1 MTQIQSTSP
10 EDNPIINLVDRI
22 LAKAIEDR
30 ASHLYFEPQDRSLQI
45 RVRHNGLLQT
55 ALQNMPHHTI
65 VPTIDRLKA
74 LAQIHPERPAP
85 QTGTFDRPSKIGRV
99 QIAITTL
106 PTQFGDTITA
116 KITYTQRPQ
125 IALHQLIP
133 DRQVFEPIS
142 RIIHSHRGLIL
153 IVGARDSGTSAIVD
167 ASLAELQQADRKIYA
182 IDRQLT
188 ADIPGID
195 RILLPAAADAQTIAR
210 TIDTCLHQQ
219 PDILAIGAID
229 SLPVAQTALQAVAQ
243 GCLVFATIAAATAGE
258 AISNL
263 IALGVPAAQ
272 LYTATIGIIAQKS
285 LKQLCNDCRLPQ
297 EPDRLPLAQLG
308 NTILSLTDRSSYYR
322 AHTLDPIA
330 IERAKQSGKLC
341 SQCQGS
347 GYRGEIG
354 IYEVLTIV
362 DRLKPTILHGDA
374 ESIDLAAQETG
385 MRSFLDLAIDLFRQ
399 GKIAFSEVQRCA
411 PPKTLLQDRLANA
424 QTYPDAEASDLDRA
438 ESLEAAL
445 YWKQQALQAKSE
457 CEQLL
462 AELEHYQQETDEFEQ
477 RIKQSRSQVEQRTRA
492 EIALHLLS
500 VVDVIELART
510 SIKPQTDREA
520 AIQKGYS
527 MLENKMLS
535 SIKEIG
541 VRVTESKGRKFEAHL
556 HEVIKEVSTHEHP
569 AGTVIDELKRGYT
582 LGDRVLRLAQVNVAV
597 ASTYN

>member
-1 MTQIQSTSP
+1 MNQIQSTP
-10 EDNPIINLVDRI
+10 TEDNPIINLVDRI

-30 ASHLYFEPQDRSLQI
+30 ASHLYFEPRDRSLQI

-55 ALQNMPHHTI
+55 ALQNMPHNTI
-65 VPTIDRLKA
+65 APTIDRLKT
-74 LAQIHPERPAP
+74 LAQIHPERTAP
-85 QTGTFDRPSKIGRV
+85 QTGTFDRSSKIGRV

-116 KITYTQRPQ
+116 EITHIQRPQ

-133 DRQVFEPIS
+133 DREVFEPIS

-153 IVGARDSGTSAIVD
+153 IVGARDSSTSAIVD
-167 ASLAELQQADRKIYA
+167 ASLAELQQSDRKIYT

-195 RILLPAAADAQTIAR
+195 RILLPTAADPHTIAH

-219 PDILAIGAID
+219 PDILAIGALD
-229 SLPVAQTALQAVAQ
+229 SLPVAQSAFQAVAR
-243 GCLVFATIAAATAGE
+243 GCLVFATISAATAGD
-258 AISNL
+258 AIANL

-272 LYTATIGIIAQKS
+272 LYTATIGIITQKS
-285 LKQLCNDCRLPQ
+285 LKQLCKDCRLP
-297 EPDRLPLAQLG
+297 EELDRLKLAQLG
-308 NTILSLTDRSSYYR
+308 NTILSLTDRSCYYR
-322 AHTLDPIA
+322 ANTLEPSA
-330 IERAKQSGKLC
+330 VERAKQVGKLC
-341 SQCQGS
+341 SQCQGA

-362 DRLKPTILHGDA
+362 DRLKPTILLGDA

-399 GKIAFSEVQRCA
+399 GKIGFGEVQRCA
-411 PPKTLLQDRLANA
+411 PPKTLLQNQLANA
-424 QTYPDAEASDLDRA
+424 QTYPDAEAIEIDNS
-438 ESLEAAL
+438 ESLAAAL
-445 YWKQQALQAKSE
+445 YWKQQALKAKSE

-477 RIKQSRSQVEQRTRA
+477 RIKQSRSQVEQGTRA
-492 EIALHLLS
+492 EIALQLLS
-500 VVDVIELART
+500 IFDVIELART

-556 HEVIKEVSTHEHP
+556 HEVVREVITHEHP

-597 ASTYN
+597 ASNYN